1 MASAPRAGPV
11 PEPPVSW
18 ERRFELL
25 EERCGDVGSADRS
38 VTCSLAGCT
47 FTVAGS
53 AEAQSWLLRPLR
65 HLAGPAEYE
74 APLEIRIGC
83 GANPQVDALWGAAP
97 DDGGRGTSV
106 VRPRLLMGDGRSLIG
121 GLWPDVGMLGLLH
134 RRRRKALLWIR
145 DVDTIPAADAAT
157 LFRSVVAW
165 WLSGSTFVVTH
176 AAAVAGPGG
185 AALLAGAGG
194 SGKSSTATACFEAG
208 LSFLGDDSVL
218 CRAADAEVF
227 SLSGCASLFSGDL
240 TRHHPSL
247 SRTACGSAGGDGK
260 VFVDLSSAG
269 PDRVTTSAP
278 LRAVVR
284 LTIREGG
291 AGLEPA
297 SRSRVLTAL
306 APSSLF
312 NVPALD
318 PGALA
323 GMASFIRRLDAY
335 ELTLAGDRSEAGRL
349 LRDLL
354 GAAGS
359 P

>member
-1 MASAPRAGPV
+1 MASAPRAGTV
-11 PEPPVSW
+11 PGPTLSW
-18 ERRFELL
+18 ERRFDRL
-25 EERCGDVGSADRS
+25 EERCREVAFTNRC
-38 VTCSLAGCT
+38 VKCSLAGRT

-53 AEAQSWLLRPLR
+53 AEAQGWLLRPLR
-65 HLAGPAEYE
+65 HLAGAAGHQ
-74 APLEIRIGC
+74 APLEILIGS
-83 GANPQVDALWGAAP
+83 GADPQVDALSDVALDHTGQ
-97 DDGGRGTSV
+97 GTSV
-106 VRPRLLMGDGRSLIG
+106 VRPRLLMGDGRALIG

-134 RRRRKALLWIR
+134 RQRRRALLWIR

-157 LFRSVVAW
+157 LLRSVVAW
-165 WLSGSTFVVTH
+165 WLTGTAFVVTH
-176 AAAVAGPGG
+176 AAAVAGRRG

-218 CRAADAEVF
+218 CGVSTAEAF

-240 TRHHPSL
+240 TRHHSSL
-247 SRTACGSAGGDGK
+247 SPFAGASPGVEGK
-260 VFVDLSSAG
+260 VFVDLASAG
-269 PDRVTTSAP
+269 PERVTTSAP

-284 LTIREGG
+284 LTIGDGE

-312 NVPALD
+312 NVPGLD

-323 GMASFIRRLDAY
+323 GMASLIRSLDAY
-335 ELTLAGDRSEAGRL
+335 ELRLSGDRSEAGRL

-354 GAAGS
+354 GAGS

>member
-1 MASAPRAGPV
+1 MASASRAGVV
-11 PEPPVSW
+11 PESDTSW
-18 ERRFELL
+18 ERRFDLL
-25 EERCGDVGSADRS
+25 QERCRDIGFAYRR
-38 VTCSLAGCT
+38 VTGSLAGRT

-53 AEAQSWLLRPLR
+53 PEAQSWLVRPLR
-65 HLAGPAEYE
+65 HLAAPAERE
-74 APLEIRIGC
+74 ATLDIRIGS
-83 GANPQVDALWGAAP
+83 GTDPLVDALWDAAP
-97 DDGGRGTSV
+97 DPERRGTSV

-134 RRRRKALLWIR
+134 RRRRTALLWIR
-145 DVDTIPAADAAT
+145 DMDTIPAADAAT

-165 WLSGSTFVVTH
+165 WLTGSTFVVTH
-176 AAAVAGPGG
+176 SAAVAGPGG

-218 CRAADAEVF
+218 CRPSDAEVV
-227 SLSGCASLFSGDL
+227 SLSGCASLFSGDMA
-240 TRHHPSL
+240 RHHPSL
-247 SRTACGSAGGDGK
+247 SRTGCGSAGDDGK
-260 VFVDLSSAG
+260 VFVDLASAR
-269 PDRVTTSAP
+269 PEQVTTSAP

-284 LTIREGG
+284 LTIGDGE

-323 GMASFIRRLDAY
+323 GMTSLIRRLDAY
-335 ELTLAGDRSEAGRL
+335 ELTLSGDRSQAGQL

-354 GAAGS
+354 SRAG
-359 P
+359 